1 MSQRQYPL
9 HKNESRSDEQ
19 GYLASVS
26 DLMATL
32 LFIFIITLMAFVIN
46 LHEATTSAAQKE
58 EDSKKEIIALRNIQ
72 RELTDARSIRQ
83 SLLEDVKQDL
93 MQKGLK
99 VEIDVD
105 KGLLHVPEKILF
117 PSGQANFAPGGEE
130 SLQLLGAILAQH
142 LPCYSG
148 TKDEPSEICASKKS
162 TPGRLEAVLV
172 EGHTDNVPIR
182 TAQYMD
188 NWQLSAARSL
198 VTFRYLMQKQPLLET
213 LRNANGEHFFGVSA
227 YGETRGVRENTSD
240 EGRQANRRI
249 DLRFVLA
256 APRPTDAQGSKQ

>member
-1 MSQRQYPL
+1 MSQRQHPA
-9 HKNESRSDEQ
+9 HRTEGRSEEQ

-46 LHEATTSAAQKE
+46 LHEATSSAAKKE
-58 EDSKKEIIALRNIQ
+58 EDSKREIATLKTIQ
-72 RELTDARSIRQ
+72 QELTDARLIRQ
-83 SLLEDVKQDL
+83 NLLEDVKQAL

-99 VEIDVD
+99 IEIDVD

-148 TKDEPSEICASKKS
+148 AKDTPSELCTSKTP
-162 TPGRLEAVLV
+162 TPGRLETVLV

-182 TAQYMD
+182 TAQYKD
-188 NWQLSAARSL
+188 NWQLSTARSL
-198 VTFRYLMQKQPLLET
+198 VTFRYLMQQQPLLET

-227 YGETRGVRENTSD
+227 YGETRWVKENSSE
-240 EGRQANRRI
+240 EGKQANRRI

-256 APRPTDAQGSKQ
+256 APRPTDAQGSK

>member
-93 MQKGLK
+93 MQKGLR
-99 VEIDVD
+99 
-105 KGLLHVPEKILF
+105 F
-117 PSGQANFAPGGEE
+117 
-130 SLQLLGAILAQH
+130 
-142 LPCYSG
+142 
-148 TKDEPSEICASKKS
+148 
-162 TPGRLEAVLV
+162 
-172 EGHTDNVPIR
+172 
-182 TAQYMD
+182 
-188 NWQLSAARSL
+188 
-198 VTFRYLMQKQPLLET
+198 FRV
-213 LRNANGEHFFGVSA
+213 F
-227 YGETRGVRENTSD
+227 RG
-240 EGRQANRRI
+240 
-249 DLRFVLA
+249 
-256 APRPTDAQGSKQ
+256 